1 MGSNVAV
8 KPDGFGDMGV
18 KNNTDLRKKRRLG
31 EMLIQGFLFIS
42 GALSIFTTIGIVY
55 ILSTESLAFF
65 TRPLWENTNRRL
77 VVDISP
83 AATTFEI
90 STSGKPVFPGQ
101 TVRIGSE
108 LMDVLS
114 VEGAM
119 ITVERGFQGSA
130 IEAHRAGLDLFR
142 SNRVTIWETLSKTR
156 WEPQLGNFGLWPLIL
171 ATLMTSFIGM
181 LVALP
186 LGLASAI
193 YLSEYASHRAR
204 SILKPILEV
213 LAGVPTVVY
222 GYFAL
227 TFMTPLLRTIF
238 GDQVQIFNTAS
249 AGIVIGIL
257 IVPLVSS
264 MSEDALHAVPNSLRQ
279 AAYGLGATKL
289 ETALKVVLPAALSGI
304 AAAFVVAIS
313 RAVGETM
320 VVAIAAG
327 AGPRNFTIGQDPWL
341 GFVFNPFI
349 AAETMTGHIVRI
361 SGGDLSY
368 DSIDYN
374 SIFAIG
380 LMLFLMTL
388 GLNILSQRIV
398 RRFREVY
405 E

>member
-1 MGSNVAV
+1 MGSNVLA
-8 KPDGFGDMGV
+8 KSSGV
-18 KNNTDLRKKRRLG
+18 GEMALSANGALRRRLRPG
-31 EMLIQGFLFIS
+31 EMVIQAFLFLC

-55 ILSTESLAFF
+55 ILSTESLNFF
-65 TRPLWENTNRRL
+65 TRPLWDNTNRRL
-77 VVDISP
+77 VTDISP
-83 AATTFEI
+83 AVTTFEI
-90 STSGKPVFPGQ
+90 STSGKPIFPGQ
-101 TVRIGSE
+101 TVRIGNE
-108 LMDVLS
+108 LMDVLAI
-114 VEGAM
+114 EGSL

-142 SNRVTIWETLSKTR
+142 ANRVTIWETITKTR
-156 WEPQLGNFGLWPLIL
+156 WEPQLANFGIWPLLL
-171 ATLMTSFIGM
+171 ATLMTSLIGM

-193 YLSEYASHRAR
+193 YLSEYASPRAR
-204 SILKPILEV
+204 SILKPVLEV

-227 TFMTPLLRTIF
+227 TFMTPLLRSIF

-313 RAVGETM
+313 RAIGETM

-327 AGPRNFTIGQDPWL
+327 AGPKNFTIGQDPWFGYIL
-341 GFVFNPFI
+341 NPFI

-380 LMLFLMTL
+380 LALFVMTL
-388 GLNILSQRIV
+388 LLNILSQRIV